1 MDPVTLK
8 MSAQIVGSLLQSRT
22 ARRVV
27 LAFVTVLAMLASL
40 VAVTPALVAQSVL
53 GARLGQPFTLLP
65 SGSCLPGWDGSQPLP
80 SVEGLSPEQ
89 VRLALILWQVAHRE
103 GMGDAGAVVG
113 FVVLAQESTWGA
125 DPRITQPN
133 GDGDAG
139 PMQQRTLPGW
149 YGTLAQVNDPE
160 YAFTVFFNGRTV
172 NAADVRAARAAGVR
186 PAGPAGYHIPGLTNI
201 AGWQSMPVTRA
212 AQAVQRSAFPTAYA
226 RHERAARQLVSMF
239 RAGAVSSG
247 GTSALID
254 GGECGPSIVGEC
266 PATGLAVERGLL
278 PDTLLLLRCA
288 KQAWPQISTWYGVAR
303 RSGPSD
309 HPRGGAIDIM
319 IPNWRTPAG
328 NQLGKRIADWVV
340 ANHERLGVKYVIWDA
355 SVWNAERQSGGWRAC
370 ATTSCYSGP
379 NDTQAHRDH
388 VHVSVY
394 GTRTVGTTP
403 GGTR

>member
-8 MSAQIVGSLLQSRT
+8 MAAQIVGTLLQSRKL
-22 ARRVV
+22 R
-27 LAFVTVLAMLASL
+27 TVLVTFAAATAMLASM
-40 VAVTPALVAQSVL
+40 VVVTPVLVAQSLV
-53 GARLGQPFTLLP
+53 GVRFANGITLLP
-65 SGSCLPGWDGSQPLP
+65 GGSCLPGWDGSQPLP
-80 SVEGLSPEQ
+80 SVEGLSPSQ
-89 VRLALILWQVAHRE
+89 VRLAHTLWLVAHRQ
-103 GMGDAGAVVG
+103 GMGDQGAVVG
-113 FVVLAQESTWGA
+113 LVVLAQESAWGS
-125 DPRITQPN
+125 DPRITRPN

-160 YAFTVFFNGRTV
+160 YAFTVFFTGRTV
-172 NAADVRAARAAGVR
+172 TAADVDLARAAGVR
-186 PAGPAGYHIPGLTNI
+186 PAGPAGYHIPGLVNI
-201 AGWQSMPVTRA
+201 PGWQALPVTQA

-239 RAGAVSSG
+239 RAGVVTTG
-247 GTSALID
+247 GTTNLID
-254 GGECGPSIVGEC
+254 GGACGPTIVGEC
-266 PATGLAVERGLL
+266 PATGLAIERGLL
-278 PDTLLLLRCA
+278 PDALLLLRCA
-288 KQAWPQISTWYGVAR
+288 KQAWPEITTWYGVAQ

-340 ANHERLGVKYVIWDA
+340 ANHARLGVKYVIWDS
-355 SVWNAERQSGGWRAC
+355 SVWNAERQSGGWRSC

-394 GTRTVGTTP
+394 GTRTVTTTP
-403 GGTR
+403 